1 MRPSGAR
8 VHVVWKVKMQERDKD
23 RSSEQI
29 SAQLEWANS
38 SSPPCAATPPATWRR
53 GGCHGACGPS
63 QFHLTHT
70 LHHSCTKG
78 NMSSTSA
85 LSLEPT
91 ALGHTGDNHT
101 SVPTARSLAS
111 AGLGSEG

>member
-8 VHVVWKVKMQERDKD
+8 VHVVWKVKMQERDTD
-23 RSSEQI
+23 RSSQQI

-70 LHHSCTKG
+70 LTPQLHKG
-78 NMSSTSA
+78 EHVLYVSTLPGAHGPGPHRSHPHVCPY
-85 LSLEPT
+85 ST
-91 ALGHTGDNHT
+91 
-101 SVPTARSLAS
+101 VPGIGRP
-111 AGLGSEG
+111 GQ